1 MCPPPV
7 GAQGARRGS
16 PPGAAGPGAP
26 SAPSSE
32 LRRVRRRELFAAVR
46 DGVFSWFHE
55 PPKSRRK
62 PNVAAFLRTGLCP
75 AFLGGPWVSTGRCTC
90 QPGSATPLVSTEC
103 SWGLPGQACG
113 SGRSAAAL
121 RGPSGLC
128 ARAGAAPPARMG
140 GTARGQQRGGRRGAW
155 QRTPRPRLR
164 ARASTRVH
172 VACAHARACGA
183 CTCVRAQL
191 NMSNSVTFSSGRGR
205 VERHTTPS
213 NGRAVT
219 PRRPRHRRR
228 RRVQCAGGHRPRG
241 PTPLPSRARPASA
254 VARVCLRP
262 APPRPLCCLLV
273 EAGAGGDRLERLGTA
288 RSLLRKAA

>member
-1 MCPPPV
+1 M
-7 GAQGARRGS
+7 
-16 PPGAAGPGAP
+16 
-26 SAPSSE
+26 
-32 LRRVRRRELFAAVR
+32 
-46 DGVFSWFHE
+46 
-55 PPKSRRK
+55 
-62 PNVAAFLRTGLCP
+62 AAFLRTGLCP

-103 SWGLPGQACG
+103 SRGLPGQACG

-121 RGPSGLC
+121 RGPSGPC
-128 ARAGAAPPARMG
+128 ARAGAARRRPGWGERRAG
-140 GTARGQQRGGRRGAW
+140 SSAAAVRGAW

-191 NMSNSVTFSSGRGR
+191 NISNPVTFSSGRGC

-219 PRRPRHRRR
+219 PRAVCGGGDTGRVVPPRPRHRRR
-228 RRVQCAGGHRPRG
+228 VPRVGTQAAWSHAAVTLSTLAVRGRPSLPATSAPKAPLLSLSRGGSRRRQTGEAGDRTVPAQESCLSRSGQVG
-241 PTPLPSRARPASA
+241 PS
-254 VARVCLRP
+254 
-262 APPRPLCCLLV
+262 PRPGS
-273 EAGAGGDRLERLGTA
+273 A
-288 RSLLRKAA
+288 